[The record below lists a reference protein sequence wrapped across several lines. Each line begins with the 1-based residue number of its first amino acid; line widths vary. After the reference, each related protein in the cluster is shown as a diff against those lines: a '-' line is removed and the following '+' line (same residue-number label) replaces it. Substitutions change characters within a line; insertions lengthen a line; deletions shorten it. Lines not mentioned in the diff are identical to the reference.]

1 MLRQTSAM
9 TIIIQLKIAATP
21 EKIFQALT
29 TEQGLAGW
37 ITPKAKTQASVGAVT
52 ELTFDSGNT
61 LGFRIE
67 ALERPGRV
75 VWAPAQAPIEWLE
88 SRLTFAATAAGSESA
103 LTFTHSGLPEGY
115 PAYGFFTYCWG
126 QYIRS
131 LKLFLETGT
140 GEPDF
145 STASRAWKPRG

>member
-1 MLRQTSAM
+1 MN
-9 TIIIQLKIAATP
+9 IIIQLSIATTP
-21 EKIFQALT
+21 EKIFQAIT

-37 ITPKAKTQASVGAVT
+37 ITPKAKAQTSVGSVT

-61 LGFRIE
+61 LGFRVE
-67 ALERPGRV
+67 ALERPSRV
-75 VWAPAQAPIEWLE
+75 VWAPAQAPAEWLA
-88 SRLTFAATAAGSESA
+88 SRLTFAVAAAGNASA
-103 LTFTHSGLPEGY
+103 LTFTHSELPEGY
-115 PAYGFFTYCWG
+115 PAYGFFTYCWS

-145 STASRAWKPRG
+145 SAASRAWKPKG